1 MKRWPIVRALLRKD
15 LTLFFRNRFF
25 AYITLLGMV
34 FYIIIYF
41 VMPKTVDETLE
52 LGVYS
57 AALPEAV
64 LTLLDAEEVAYQVF
78 ESDTALRA
86 AILDGDV
93 PAGLVFPPDLMAQLR
108 AEQQPRVDV
117 YLAAGSPPEIRDMYL
132 AVVKGMALALSGQ
145 PLNIEANEI
154 TLGPDMAGQQIAPR
168 DRMRPLLAVII
179 IVMETMGLA
188 TLIADEAQGGTLRAL
203 LVTPM
208 DVRDLFV
215 AKGIMGVGMTFIQA
229 VLVMGVTGGLRQ
241 SPLLMLVALL
251 LGALMATS
259 IGFLMA
265 SVSRDMMSSI
275 GWGIVAMVVLSIPA
289 FGVLFP
295 GTVTTWGKALPS
307 YYLIDTIHR
316 VANFA
321 AGWGEVWPNL
331 LILTGINGLFLWGG
345 VVVLRRKFS

>member
-1 MKRWPIVRALLRKD
+1 MNRWPIVRALVRKD

-25 AYITLLGMV
+25 AYITLLGLV

-41 VMPKTVDETLE
+41 VMPKAVDETLE

-64 LTLLDAEEVAYQVF
+64 LELLDAEEVGYQVF
-78 ESDTALRA
+78 ESDDALRA

-93 PAGLVFPPDLMAQLR
+93 PAGLVFPPDLMVQLR
-108 AEQQPRVDV
+108 AGQKPRVDV
-117 YLAAGSPPEIRDMYL
+117 YLAAGSPPEVRDVYV

-188 TLIADEAQGGTLRAL
+188 TLIAEEVQGGTLRAL
-203 LVTPM
+203 LITPM

-215 AKGIMGVGMTFIQA
+215 GKGIMGVGMTFIQA
-229 VLVMGVTGGLRQ
+229 VLVMGVTGGLCQ
-241 SPLLMLVALL
+241 SPVLMLVALL

-275 GWGIVAMVVLSIPA
+275 GWGIVAMVVMSIPA

-295 GTVTTWGKALPS
+295 GTVSTWGKALPS

-321 AGWGEVWPNL
+321 AGWAEVWPNL
-331 LILTGINGLFLWGG
+331 LILAGINGLFLWIG
-345 VVVLRRKFS
+345 VTALRRRFS

>member
-1 MKRWPIVRALLRKD
+1 MIRWPIVRALVRKD
-15 LTLFFRNRFF
+15 LTLFFRNLFF
-25 AYITLLGMV
+25 ALITFVGVAVYIAA
-34 FYIIIYF
+34 YF
-41 VMPKTVDETLE
+41 LMPQAVDETLE

-64 LTLLDAEEVAYQVF
+64 LKLLDAEEVGYQVF
-78 ESDTALRA
+78 ASDAALRA
-86 AILDGDV
+86 AILDGDM
-93 PAGLVFPPDLMAQLR
+93 PAGLVFPPDLMEQLL
-108 AEQQPRVDV
+108 AGQKPRVDV
-117 YLAAGSPPEIRDMYL
+117 YLAAGSPPEVRDVYVV
-132 AVVKGMALALSGQ
+132 VVKGMALAMSGQ

-168 DRMRPLLAVII
+168 DRMRPLLAVFV
-179 IVMETMGLA
+179 IVMETIGLA
-188 TLIADEAQGGTLRAL
+188 TLIADEVQGGTLRAL

-215 AKGIMGVGMTFIQA
+215 AKGIMGVGMTFVQA

-241 SPLLMLVALL
+241 SPGLMLVTLL
-251 LGALMATS
+251 LGAVMATS

-275 GWGIVAMVVLSIPA
+275 GWGILAMVILAIPA

-295 GTVTTWGKALPS
+295 GTVTAWGKALPS

-331 LILTGINGLFLWGG
+331 LILAGISGLFLWAG
-345 VVVLRRKFS
+345 VAVLRRKFS